1 MGSTYQAVSPSCNWL
16 LLGEKIPAVG
26 GLSGSAVWGFR
37 VLPSWKLTYY
47 PFQVTFEDVVPFP
60 RSDMLV
66 PWSVGFR
73 AQQQSRWTLFCFVG
87 SITTL
92 QWLFFGYQSV
102 GQVKWSWRIYMSDIY
117 MCASKRCIFLTKRF
131 TLGDTDLELPHL
143 FPTCNLVI
151 LSWCALTS
159 NPQIWWTWRTR
170 ICEILDI
177 TGPSWKVLAKNSM
190 SGYQVGF
197 SMEFGTRNKPRKKNS
212 YTISIFCWF
221 HVQFFFRGW
230 IASKQKWRP
239 FNFFGDSPNHGYS
252 GPPFLLRYHR
262 KVICAKSE
270 VAAFWRQLCNF
281 CRDVWVL

>member
-1 MGSTYQAVSPSCNWL
+1 ML
-16 LLGEKIPAVG
+16 FL
-26 GLSGSAVWGFR
+26 
-37 VLPSWKLTYY
+37 
-47 PFQVTFEDVVPFP
+47 FP
-60 RSDMLV
+60 RWDMLV

-117 MCASKRCIFLTKRF
+117 MCASKTVHFPHKTLHTWGYRF
-131 TLGDTDLELPHL
+131 GATPLVPDLQ
-143 FPTCNLVI
+143 

-159 NPQIWWTWRTR
+159 NPQIWWTKF
-170 ICEILDI
+170 
-177 TGPSWKVLAKNSM
+177 KVLANHSI
-190 SGYQVGF
+190 SGWKILWNLEPETNQ
-197 SMEFGTRNKPRKKNS
+197 EKRTHIHNP
-212 YTISIFCWF
+212 SIFCWF
-221 HVQFFFRGW
+221 HVTCSAFFRGR

-252 GPPFLLRYHR
+252 GPPFLWRYHR
-262 KVICAKSE
+262 TVIRAKSE
-270 VAAFWRQLCNF
+270 VAAFWRQFYNF